1 MFPGCG
7 CVRFV
12 FVFFLYFFFLCAFI
26 YNLMISGT
34 HLLAPSLSLV
44 ISYNEDGYNEDDVR
58 QLLRAPD
65 FEDIWSQLFRL
76 ASAYHRAKKKKKNEF
91 QIFTITG
98 ASVLLIVHMS
108 RFQAAA
114 RKQSFFLFYLLRC
127 TVKMSKS
134 VPHICF
140 FLHVRMLVLQHGEAG
155 LCSSKPQ
162 QTRGHAD

>member
-76 ASAYHRAKKKKKNEF
+76 ASAYHRAKKKKKRVSDFYHNGSECAPYCAHEPVSSSSQKAKF
-91 QIFTITG
+91 FFILLAG
-98 ASVLLIVHMS
+98 AKMYCKDVKVSSSYM
-108 RFQAAA
+108 
-114 RKQSFFLFYLLRC
+114 FLFAC
-127 TVKMSKS
+127 TYACVTAWGSR
-134 VPHICF
+134 V
-140 FLHVRMLVLQHGEAG
+140 V
-155 LCSSKPQ
+155 
-162 QTRGHAD
+162 